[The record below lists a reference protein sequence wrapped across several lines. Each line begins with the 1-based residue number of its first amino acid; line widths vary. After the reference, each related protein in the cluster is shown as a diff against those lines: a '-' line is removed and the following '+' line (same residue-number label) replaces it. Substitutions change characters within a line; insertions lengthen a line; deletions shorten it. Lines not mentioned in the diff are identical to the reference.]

1 MKNIITISFSILA
14 AVFIIGLV
22 GFLFFNNR
30 LARSKE
36 LKEAASV
43 SSEKTSQQESK
54 RDMGAVENGLKL
66 QITSPSHHSSVTSSY
81 ITLRGKTVAGADV
94 FVNDKETVA
103 DGNGDFSVALTLDEG
118 DNPIIVVVNDAGG
131 NTSEQEITILYEIPE

>member
-1 MKNIITISFSILA
+1 MKHVITISFSIFA
-14 AVFIIGLV
+14 AVFVIGLV

-30 LARSKE
+30 LTRSKE

-54 RDMGAVENGLKL
+54 RDMGAVENSLKL
-66 QITSPSHHSSVTSSY
+66 QITSPSHQSSVMSSY

-103 DGNGDFSVALTLDEG
+103 DGNGDFSVGLTLDEG
-118 DNPIIVVVNDAGG
+118 DNPIIVVANDAGG
-131 NTSEQEITILYEIPE
+131 NTSEQEIIILYEIPE